1 MEDEIKLIH
10 QKVNDIISKPSR
22 WFFNWGIV
30 VTFFTIL
37 LLVSVSFVVP
47 YKEQLT
53 CKLYFSTRHDI
64 VHIKSNATGVL
75 QQYEINPDRK
85 ISKGD
90 MLAQISTAGNKIAAI
105 TSPINGFCLRTRFE
119 PRIGDSVK
127 NGATILYIL
136 PDITE
141 KDELYCVGYLNKFDI
156 SKLNVGNKVTIS
168 IEQYD
173 KQFVVNG
180 VISSISNYPAR
191 NNTYPFYVSLQA
203 GDVAELNQEN
213 SFYYK
218 MSANAQIIY
227 KTEKLANKFLSF

>member
-30 VTFFTIL
+30 ITFFTIL
-37 LLVSVSFVVP
+37 LLISVSFVVP
-47 YKEQLT
+47 YKEQLN
-53 CKLYFSTRHDI
+53 CKLYFLTRHDI
-64 VHIKSNATGVL
+64 VQVKSRASGIL
-75 QQYEINPDRK
+75 EKYEIKPDRK

-90 MLAQISTAGNKIAAI
+90 QLAQIKSGDNNLMSI
-105 TSPINGFCLRTRFE
+105 TSPVNGFCLRTRFE

-127 NGATILYIL
+127 HGGTILYIL

-141 KDELYCVGYLNKFDI
+141 KDELYCVGYLDKFDI

-168 IEQYD
+168 IEQYN
-173 KQFVVNG
+173 KQMVVNG

-191 NNTYPFYVSLQA
+191 NNTYPFYVSLHA
-203 GDVAELNQEN
+203 GDVTELKQEN

-227 KTEKLANKFLSF
+227 KTEKLADKFLSF